1 MLNLGVYNQLTIL
14 RRTSVGMY
22 LGDEDGND
30 VLLPN
35 KYIEETFQVGDVV
48 EVFVYK
54 DYEQRWI
61 ATTLKPYIQLHQFAF
76 LRVRD
81 VSPTG
86 AFVEWGLEK
95 DLLVPFKEQNTKM
108 QAKQSYVVYL
118 YKDEE
123 TERLVASCKLNR
135 FLQNENLSISAG
147 EEVDLLVFETTA
159 LGFNVIIN
167 QQHKGLIYHTEI
179 FQPIHIGDQLRGFVK
194 LIREDNGIDI
204 SLQPKGV
211 QRLEEGAE
219 KLINYL
225 KKHKGFLPLTDKSEP
240 DDILKLLQ
248 MSKKNFKKSLGI
260 LYKQRLVRLENDGT
274 YLA

>member
-35 KYIEETFQVGDVV
+35 KYIEETFQVGDVID
-48 EVFVYK
+48 VFVYK

-135 FLQNENLSISAG
+135 FLQNENLSINAG

>member
-1 MLNLGVYNQLTIL
+1 MLNLGIYNQLTIL
-14 RRTSVGMY
+14 RTTSVGMY

-35 KYIEETFQVGDVV
+35 KYIQETFQVGDVV
-48 EVFVYK
+48 DVFVYK

-61 ATTLKPYIQLHQFAF
+61 ATTLKPYIELHQFAF

-86 AFVEWGLEK
+86 AFLEWGLEK

-118 YKDEE
+118 YKDEK

-135 FLQNENLSISAG
+135 FLQNENLSIGAG

-179 FQPIHIGDQLRGFVK
+179 FQPIQIGDQLRGFVK

-225 KKHKGFLPLTDKSEP
+225 KKHKGFIPLTDKSEP

-274 YLA
+274 YLV

>member
-1 MLNLGVYNQLTIL
+1 MLNLGIYNQLTIL
-14 RRTSVGMY
+14 RTTSVGMY

-35 KYIEETFQVGDVV
+35 KYIQETFQVGDVV
-48 EVFVYK
+48 DVFVYK

-61 ATTLKPYIQLHQFAF
+61 ATTLKPYIELHQFAF

-86 AFVEWGLEK
+86 AFLEWGLEK

-118 YKDEE
+118 YKDEK

-179 FQPIHIGDQLRGFVK
+179 FQPIQIGDQLRGFVK

-225 KKHKGFLPLTDKSEP
+225 KKHKGFIPLTDKSEP

-274 YLA
+274 YLV